1 MKEWVSLAKH
11 AGFAAGINRNV
22 WDFDERRDSF
32 SDYIAYNMTLTFACQ
47 GG

>member
-1 MKEWVSLAKH
+1 MKEPVSPAKH
-11 AGFAAGINRNV
+11 AGFAASIKDNV

-32 SDYIAYNMTLTFACQ
+32 SDYIAYNMAITFTCQ